1 MLPVASLG
9 IRFVPMSKGLLKE
22 MHPVA
27 GVGNLA
33 FKLTSFRQPKN
44 SPRSLKA
51 QEAEEVV
58 LPAISKGMASGG

>member
-1 MLPVASLG
+1 
-9 IRFVPMSKGLLKE
+9 MSKGLLKE